1 MKLIAGLPRIAV
13 LLGLLLLSFGGF
25 AQAEQAD
32 EMWYRRKFSLQ
43 LKADQTFTT
52 TDTSLTKIQEGT
64 WKKESSALILL
75 DSKNS

>member
-1 MKLIAGLPRIAV
+1 MKLIANLPRVAV

-43 LKADQTFTT
+43 LKSDQTFTT
-52 TDTSLTKIQEGT
+52 TDTSLTKIGKSNLVRSYFLMPKT
-64 WKKESSALILL
+64 LP
-75 DSKNS
+75 